1 MRLIIGK
8 KPTPE
13 KRDNNGLTIRH
24 KLVFSP
30 DFPEWLMPSK
40 TKLLQ
45 AMEMIQTKIVRYHE
59 LESNVVWEKQNDE
72 DRIRNSIKSI
82 KRMADKVRRENT
94 MVSLFKR

>member
-24 KLVFSP
+24 KLAFSP

-40 TKLLQ
+40 TKLLE
-45 AMEMIQTKIVRYHE
+45 AMEMIQTKKVRYHE
-59 LESNVVWEKQNDE
+59 LESITVWEKQNDE
-72 DRIRNSIKSI
+72 DRIRNSFKSI

-94 MVSLFKR
+94 MVNIFKR